1 MADKDEKLVAVEN
14 QSRRSFLG
22 ASSAALAAAALVGL
36 TANAQQRED
45 TSEAEA
51 DHSSSDPAQENKLL
65 LAENPKP
72 LAQSGGGGP
81 DVQSSKPGGMRELYW
96 HPNASEWQFH
106 IAGKARMTVFMPV
119 GNARTMDYNAL
130 VQNQ

>member
-45 TSEAEA
+45 TRKVEA

-72 LAQSGGGGP
+72 LAQDKVEVGRTGRTI
-81 DVQSSKPGGMRELYW
+81 QQTRRY
-96 HPNASEWQFH
+96 
-106 IAGKARMTVFMPV
+106 AGVVLAPQCF
-119 GNARTMDYNAL
+119 
-130 VQNQ
+130 